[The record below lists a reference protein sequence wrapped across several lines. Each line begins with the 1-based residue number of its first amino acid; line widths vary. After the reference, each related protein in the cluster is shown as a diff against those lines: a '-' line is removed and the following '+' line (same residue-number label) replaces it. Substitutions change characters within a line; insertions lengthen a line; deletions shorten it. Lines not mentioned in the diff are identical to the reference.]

1 MRPLIPP
8 PARGDWTP
16 LLPERARLILA
27 WLVALVPVTFGIDYL
42 LHTHQGDHR
51 LSLTIVESQAPM
63 WVWGTICMAG
73 GLLMM
78 AGIALRWTR
87 IVVLG
92 SLISAAVLTTIAIGR
107 AVAISERPFLDG
119 ISVPI
124 TMGVVAAACWG
135 FAIGFA
141 IKGEDDK

>member
-16 LLPERARLILA
+16 LLPERTRLILA

-42 LHTHQGDHR
+42 MPGPDDQMP
-51 LSLTIVESQAPM
+51 SLTIVESQAPM

>member
-16 LLPERARLILA
+16 LLPERTRLILA

-51 LSLTIVESQAPM
+51 LSLTIVESHAPM

>member
-16 LLPERARLILA
+16 LLPERTRLILA

>member
-16 LLPERARLILA
+16 LLPERTRLILA
-27 WLVALVPVTFGIDYL
+27 WLVALVPVTFGIAYL

-51 LSLTIVESQAPM
+51 LSLTTVESHAPM

>member
-16 LLPERARLILA
+16 LLPERTRLILA

-51 LSLTIVESQAPM
+51 LSPTIVESQAPM
-63 WVWGTICMAG
+63 WAWGTICMAG